1 MIQKGGLAS
10 LKNSDNEFD
19 KINHDK
25 LATVGAEDIFK
36 LQENFDDK
44 DIEEIIKIGEERDRE
59 KTE

>member
-1 MIQKGGLAS
+1 VIQKGGLAS

-19 KINHDK
+19 QINHDK